1 MGPSQICGCPFR
13 EPRVFTIAHLVGG
26 LEHLDYFSIQLGVSS
41 SQLTFIFFRGV
52 AHPPTR
58 FYGRYNHFMGY
69 RGNMGKIMG
78 KLEIWGNKQST
89 DDAPGDLMKPML

>member
-1 MGPSQICGCPFR
+1 
-13 EPRVFTIAHLVGG
+13 
-26 LEHLDYFSIQLGVSS
+26 
-41 SQLTFIFFRGV
+41 V